1 MNRCWLAY
9 FNSLD
14 VSHITYSF
22 NTKMHGNNETLS
34 LQRPLLHININIINF
49 RDSEDDPCVPEMAII
64 TQKPR
69 KILTEANLLI
79 LGFGCSAEV
88 TPACR
93 GLISVV
99 VMTHLCCCS
108 SVTKSCS
115 ILCDR
120 MDCSMTGFPVL
131 HYLPEFS
138 QTHVHWVDDAI
149 QPSHPLLP
157 TSPVF
162 NLPQHQ
168 GLFKWI
174 SSSQQMTKDL
184 ELQLQS
190 FQWILRTDFL

>member
-1 MNRCWLAY
+1 
-9 FNSLD
+9 
-14 VSHITYSF
+14 
-22 NTKMHGNNETLS
+22 MHGNNETLS

-131 HYLPEFS
+131 HYLLEFA
-138 QTHVHWVDDAI
+138 QTHVYWVHFVI
-149 QPSHPLLP
+149 QPSQPLLP
-157 TSPVF
+157 PSLLAL
-162 NLPQHQ
+162 NLFHHQ
-168 GLFKWI
+168 GLFQWVGSLHQVAKV
-174 SSSQQMTKDL
+174 L
-184 ELQLQS
+184 ELQFQHQS
-190 FQWILRTDFL
+190 SQWIVRIDFL

>member
-1 MNRCWLAY
+1 
-9 FNSLD
+9 
-14 VSHITYSF
+14 
-22 NTKMHGNNETLS
+22 MHGNNETLS

-49 RDSEDDPCVPEMAII
+49 RDSEDDPCVPQMAII

-138 QTHVHWVDDAI
+138 QTHVHWVSDAI
-149 QPSHPLLP
+149 QPSHPLS
-157 TSPVF
+157 SPSPPAL
-162 NLPQHQ
+162 NLSQHQ
-168 GLFKWI
+168 GP
-174 SSSQQMTKDL
+174 
-184 ELQLQS
+184 
-190 FQWILRTDFL
+190 FQWVESLLQVAKVLEPQIQHQSLQWLLRVDFL